1 MYLWDTAIC
10 STLQK
15 SLYILIPSRY
25 CGHMI
30 ATVINALA
38 VLIGS
43 LIGVALRGNIHDKY
57 EKSIFNALGI
67 FTLVLGISMAQKPC
81 NALYMVFSLVLGGL
95 LGTGVRIEDRILSFG
110 GWMKNKLPG
119 SMGEGQFAMG
129 FLDATV
135 LFCVGAMTIVGSFK
149 AGIDKDYQLLL
160 LKSVMDGSVAVL
172 LAAVMGWGV
181 AFSAFSILMV
191 QGALTLMSGAVAPYV
206 EQAVIDA
213 VSAVGG
219 LLIMMIG
226 INLLKLKNIQI
237 ANFTPALVLIILF
250 QLVDPWLSRFTG

>member
-1 MYLWDTAIC
+1 
-10 STLQK
+10 
-15 SLYILIPSRY
+15 
-25 CGHMI
+25 MI

-43 LIGVALRGNIHDKY
+43 LVGLFLKGKIHDQY
-57 EKSIFNALGI
+57 EKTVFTALGI
-67 FTLVLGISMAQKPC
+67 FTLVLGFSMAQEPC

-95 LGTGVRIEDRILSFG
+95 LGTWMRIEDRILSFG
-110 GWMKNKLPG
+110 EWMKNKLPG
-119 SMGEGQFAMG
+119 SMGEGQFSMG

-149 AGIDKDYQLLL
+149 AGIEKDYELLL
-160 LKSVMDGSVAVL
+160 LKSVMDGSVSVP

-181 AFSAFSILMV
+181 AFSAVSILIV
-191 QGALTLMSGAVAPYV
+191 QGALTLMSSVVAPYAD
-206 EQAVIDA
+206 QAMLDA

-219 LLIMMIG
+219 LLIIMIA
-226 INLLKLKNIQI
+226 INLLKLKKINT

-250 QLVDPWLSRFTG
+250 QLITPWLSQFTG